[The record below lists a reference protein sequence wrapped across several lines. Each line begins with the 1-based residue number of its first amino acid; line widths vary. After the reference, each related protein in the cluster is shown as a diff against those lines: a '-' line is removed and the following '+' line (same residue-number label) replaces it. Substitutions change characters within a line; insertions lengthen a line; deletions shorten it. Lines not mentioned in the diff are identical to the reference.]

1 MLRQTLQTQLT
12 EALRAKDQVKL
23 DTLRFIWSQIKNAEI
38 DKHADLTD
46 EEIVKLITKE
56 VKNRKEAIDQFKTG
70 NRQDLVDQETAK
82 LKILEVY
89 LPQQMSPQEI
99 EPIVAKI
106 IQSGLTEFGAVM
118 AKVMAQTK
126 GQAEGSLVAT
136 IVRKKLT

>member
-1 MLRQTLQTQLT
+1 MLRQTLQTQLK